1 MIEINLLPEH
11 LRKKE
16 TVRFEL
22 PDLPTLRNI
31 ILGVAVFFILQV
43 LIVFFALYQQFE
55 VSNVTHETLL
65 LKEEIKDTLLFK
77 SETEETN
84 TKLKQI
90 ARATHRSFTWA
101 ALLNEITASTT
112 KGVWLRELSQVDM
125 EVAEL
130 ASKTKDA
137 KLLANTP
144 QKVRCLRLTGSAV
157 GQGQETAYIGK
168 FVKQIK
174 ENPHFLALFSRI
186 ELTDINQRK
195 IKDFDA
201 YDFEIICVFK
211 KEMVGGS

>member
-31 ILGVAVFFILQV
+31 ILGVAVFFILQI
-43 LIVFFALYQQFE
+43 LIVFFALYQQYE
-55 VSNVTHETLL
+55 VSNVTHKTLVLKAEIKETLL
-65 LKEEIKDTLLFK
+65 YK
-77 SETEETN
+77 SETDSVN

-90 ARATHRSFTWA
+90 AYATHRNFSWA
-101 ALLNEITASTT
+101 SLLNEITASAT

-125 EVAEL
+125 EMAQLV
-130 ASKTKDA
+130 SKTKDA
-137 KLLANTP
+137 KPAVNTP
-144 QKVRCLRLTGSAV
+144 QRVRCLRLVGSAV

-174 ENPHFLALFSRI
+174 ENPRLGASFSRI
-186 ELTDINQRK
+186 ELTDVNQRK
-195 IKDFDA
+195 LKDFDA
-201 YDFEIICVFK
+201 YDFEVICVFK
-211 KEMVGGS
+211 KEMAGGS